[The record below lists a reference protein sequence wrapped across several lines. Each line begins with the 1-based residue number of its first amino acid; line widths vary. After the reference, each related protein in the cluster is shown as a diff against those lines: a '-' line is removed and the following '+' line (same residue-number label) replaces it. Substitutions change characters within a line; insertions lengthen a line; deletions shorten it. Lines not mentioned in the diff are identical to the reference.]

1 MNVPQPAVQRF
12 DVPRVAEGDLQVR
25 ALELERRPKAAR
37 RLGYVASFAEP
48 RDVPTMSAQDTNYYK
63 MEVDRRPRAA
73 KRIGEVR
80 YLSVDVTEPTAFAPL
95 PFARTAAA
103 LMEIERRPKAARRVG
118 TFRAPALADAPPP
131 PAMAAM
137 DTAAFAMEVSRRRV
151 AARRSGIVKLPR
163 RASPRNLPSIDVADT
178 AFYDMELDRRPR
190 AAARLTAKASGPT
203 SAPLDAFAELSK
215 IAADDLM
222 KRRAPSAFDDASFD
236 KSNPSRGASATAP
249 NPFASLERML
259 ESTLDISGS
268 KSRGSSLR
276 GADNF
281 NTTATGGGVRRQ
293 NSSTHLRRV
302 GSNASMG
309 VNNVV
314 QHRPGR
320 HVHCDEEGESGDV
333 VCVLYGADDEPEDVV
348 MTVPR
353 EQLEE
358 QMRRMAAAT
367 SH

>member
-1 MNVPQPAVQRF
+1 
-12 DVPRVAEGDLQVR
+12 
-25 ALELERRPKAAR
+25 
-37 RLGYVASFAEP
+37 
-48 RDVPTMSAQDTNYYK
+48 
-63 MEVDRRPRAA
+63 
-73 KRIGEVR
+73 
-80 YLSVDVTEPTAFAPL
+80 
-95 PFARTAAA
+95 
-103 LMEIERRPKAARRVG
+103 
-118 TFRAPALADAPPP
+118 
-131 PAMAAM
+131 MAAM

-163 RASPRNLPSIDVADT
+163 RASPRNLPSVDVANT

-190 AAARLTAKASGPT
+190 AAARLTAKASGP
-203 SAPLDAFAELSK
+203 SALLDSFAELSK
-215 IAADDLM
+215 MAADDLR
-222 KRRAPSAFDDASFD
+222 KRRVPSAFDDASVD

-333 VCVLYGADDEPEDVV
+333 VCVLYGAEDEPEDVV

-358 QMRRMAAAT
+358 QMRRRAAAT